1 LLPCVPVEA
10 LILLAETMD
19 PTDYRSALKGAAAAA
34 PPSPEKKATPKLGAL
49 SSKSSASLGGFRRG
63 GEIGPGTANSLCPFF
78 VKLFSRLFL
87 CCWCSSAGGSRYTE
101 DDVERNSSERVM
113 AAQGISAESPGRPAN
128 TGMSHSDAHEFVN
141 AGATDGIQ
149 IWRIE
154 DLRPVPIPL
163 PSYGKFHTGDSYIL
177 LHTKV
182 QKNRKEFIIHFWLGS
197 ESTIDETG

>member
-1 LLPCVPVEA
+1 VA
-10 LILLAETMD
+10 A
-19 PTDYRSALKGAAAAA
+19 RSALVRR
-34 PPSPEKKATPKLGAL
+34 TPAVPLVSGSSTARSYASVAL
-49 SSKSSASLGGFRRG
+49 R
-63 GEIGPGTANSLCPFF
+63 
-78 VKLFSRLFL
+78 
-87 CCWCSSAGGSRYTE
+87 AGGSRYTE

-113 AAQGISAESPGRPAN
+113 AAQGISADSPGRPAN